1 MIYFDNAATTFPK
14 PEEVYHALD
23 YAQRNLAFN
32 AGRGSYNSALKC
44 HEIIEKTRNYL
55 CGKAMAKS
63 LVFTSSATHAINY
76 IINGLD
82 FVEGDI
88 VYFSP
93 YDHNAVVR
101 TLYAYSNEKKFIIKQ
116 IPLKNDTTLDLE
128 KFEFECMRN
137 KPKAVFCTHVSN
149 VNGYILPIYQIGII
163 SKNCSS
169 TFVVDGAQAFGLI
182 DVNMKDSF
190 IDYYVFA
197 GHKTLYGPL
206 GIAGYFISND
216 NKKLKLSVFG
226 GTGTNSLDVNMPQ
239 DGTIRYE
246 PSSQNVVGIYG
257 LSKSSQWVFSNKLLE
272 REKYLYTYTLNELNK
287 LDDIILY
294 NLENNSD
301 IYTGIISFNIK
312 GFSSEDVSQILSN
325 DYDICVRSGYH
336 CCPFIHEKLDTKK
349 YLGTVR
355 ISFGYFNTQ
364 EEVDNLI
371 YALEEIIMG

>member
-14 PEEVYHALD
+14 PEEVYSALD

-32 AGRGSYNSALKC
+32 AGRGSYTGALKC
-44 HEIIEKTRNYL
+44 HEIIEETRNYL
-55 CGKAMAKS
+55 CEKARAES

-76 IINGLD
+76 IINGLNFD
-82 FVEGDI
+82 EGDI
-88 VYFSP
+88 VYLSS

-101 TLYAYSNEKKFIIKQ
+101 TLYAYSKEKNFIIKQ
-116 IPLKNDTTLDLE
+116 IPLKKDTTIDLE
-128 KFEFECMRN
+128 KFEFECVRC
-137 KPKAVFCTHVSN
+137 KPKAIFCSHVSN
-149 VNGYILPIYQIGII
+149 VTGYILPIYQIGLI
-163 SKNCSS
+163 SENCSS
-169 TFVVDGAQAFGLI
+169 IFIVDGAQAFGLI

-206 GIAGYFISND
+206 GIAGYFIGDS

-239 DGTIRYE
+239 EGTIRYE

-257 LSKSSQWVFSNKLLE
+257 LLKSSQWVFSNDLLKN
-272 REKYLYTYTLNELNK
+272 EKDLYTYALKKLKE
-287 LDDIILY
+287 LDDIVLY
-294 NLENNSD
+294 NTEKDPD

-312 GFSSEDVSQILSN
+312 GFNSEDVSQILSN
-325 DYDICVRSGYH
+325 DYDICVRSGFH
-336 CCPFIHEKLDTKK
+336 CCAFIHEKLDTKR

-364 EEVDNLI
+364 DEVDNLI
-371 YALEEIIMG
+371 SALEEIVVG